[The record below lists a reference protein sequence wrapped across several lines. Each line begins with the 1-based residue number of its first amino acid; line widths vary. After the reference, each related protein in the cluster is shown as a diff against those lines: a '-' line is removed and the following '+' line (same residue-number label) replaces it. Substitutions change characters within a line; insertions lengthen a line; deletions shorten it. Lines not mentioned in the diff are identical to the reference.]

1 MDDNNIDDKKLLAEL
16 SQACDALM
24 WLSESDYPWQVV
36 SWRNEDKIDCQTL
49 LQHYEYHP
57 ETKVS
62 TKTLDSFFQN
72 ATTEQEWHDETEK
85 AEVKRYQNLYSW
97 LKNNLRDIQVFLVG
111 EIEIDVYLLGRANQ
125 DKVVG
130 LSTKMIQT

>member
-16 SQACDALM
+16 SQACDGLM

-36 SWRNEDKIDCQTL
+36 SWQNENKIDRQTL
-49 LQHYEYHP
+49 LQHYDYHP
-57 ETKVS
+57 ETHVS

-72 ATTEQEWHDETEK
+72 ATTEQQWHDETEK
-85 AEVKRYQNLYSW
+85 AEVKRYQSLYSW
-97 LKNNLRDIQVFLVG
+97 LKNNLQDIQIFLVG
-111 EIEIDVYLLGRANQ
+111 EIEVDVYLLGRASNN
-125 DKVVG
+125 KVLG